1 MVVVLTRIQEIL
13 VLSLVN
19 NCILETLLL
28 VVVDEDVS
36 HDGVQPSFD
45 VGPFFEIV
53 LVPQRLDECL
63 LDQIVG
69 VFSIAGETHGET

>member
-1 MVVVLTRIQEIL
+1 MVVILTRIQEVL
-13 VLSLVN
+13 VLSLIDN
-19 NCILETLLL
+19 RILETLLL
-28 VVVDEDVS
+28 VVVDEDVP

-53 LVPQRLDECL
+53 LVPQSLDESL

-69 VFSIAGETHGET
+69 VFTIAGETHGET